1 MSFILTFDGCS
12 SLKLLSVARWS
23 ENPLLPLLKELGPA
37 EVGVFLKSKETNFV
51 PTLKCD
57 NGASKLLFE
66 INSKD
71 YWIMLLLIIIIVVVI
86 SAGVM
91 QVWQRSCRY
100 GYKSSTFWAIHT
112 RDYSAWW
119 FLLKNCS
126 SQWKK
131 AYLQLHIHT
140 DPLRILNSFLVFLE
154 ILCKFSYLPTFRIL
168 ILASAGISSSSSL

>member
-1 MSFILTFDGCS
+1 MLKFKASFSCTMIWKSFTSFVKRIGASRGWC
-12 SLKLLSVARWS
+12 VS
-23 ENPLLPLLKELGPA
+23 EIKRNK
-37 EVGVFLKSKETNFV
+37 NFV

>member
-1 MSFILTFDGCS
+1 MLKFKASFTRTMIWKSFTSFVKRIGASRGWC
-12 SLKLLSVARWS
+12 VS
-23 ENPLLPLLKELGPA
+23 ENKRN
-37 EVGVFLKSKETNFV
+37 KNFV

-91 QVWQRSCRY
+91 QVWQRSCCY

-131 AYLQLHIHT
+131 AYLQLHIYT

>member
-1 MSFILTFDGCS
+1 MLKFKASFSCTMIWKSFTSFVKRIGASRGWC
-12 SLKLLSVARWS
+12 VS
-23 ENPLLPLLKELGPA
+23 EIKRNK
-37 EVGVFLKSKETNFV
+37 NFV

-91 QVWQRSCRY
+91 QVWQRSCCY
-100 GYKSSTFWAIHT
+100 GYKSSIFWAIHT

>member
-1 MSFILTFDGCS
+1 MLKFKASFSRTMIWKSFTSFVKRIGASRGWC
-12 SLKLLSVARWS
+12 VS
-23 ENPLLPLLKELGPA
+23 EIKRNK
-37 EVGVFLKSKETNFV
+37 NFV

-71 YWIMLLLIIIIVVVI
+71 YWIMLLLKIIIVVVI
-86 SAGVM
+86 SAGVI

-131 AYLQLHIHT
+131 AYLQLHIYT
-140 DPLRILNSFLVFLE
+140 DLLRILNSFLVFLE

>member
-1 MSFILTFDGCS
+1 MLKFKASFIHTMIWKSFTSFVKRIGASRGWC
-12 SLKLLSVARWS
+12 VS
-23 ENPLLPLLKELGPA
+23 EIKRNK
-37 EVGVFLKSKETNFV
+37 NFV

-66 INSKD
+66 INSND

-91 QVWQRSCRY
+91 QVWQRSCCY

-119 FLLKNCS
+119 FLLKNCG

-131 AYLQLHIHT
+131 AYLQLHIYT
-140 DPLRILNSFLVFLE
+140 AAQNFE
-154 ILCKFSYLPTFRIL
+154 
-168 ILASAGISSSSSL
+168 